1 MAQLV
6 KDLPQ
11 KGEHRT
17 SDPQNPPELLL
28 VRWEEETEAPE
39 AGSSEAVSL
48 AYTVVNNRPVS
59 NKVEE
64 KDQQPLRLFPG
75 LHTRAVAMPAHTPS
89 NTHTQIAHT
98 SQHTHTTQEREENK
112 TGMT

>member
-1 MAQLV
+1 M
-6 KDLPQ
+6 K
-11 KGEHRT
+11 
-17 SDPQNPPELLL
+17 
-28 VRWEEETEAPE
+28 TEAPE

-75 LHTRAVAMPAHTPS
+75 LHTCAVAMPAHTPS
-89 NTHTQIAHT
+89 NTHTHGL
-98 SQHTHTTQEREENK
+98 HTHHNTLTLLRNVK
-112 TGMT
+112 RIRLFGMT